1 VESYRLEV
9 KRSAAKEIADLPK
22 AECQR
27 VVAKI
32 QLLASNPRPHGCEK
46 LSGAE
51 KYRIRQGDYRI
62 LYEINDSTKS
72 VIIVKVGNRKE
83 STAEP
88 CLPNALPFS
97 GGVQAPS
104 GATGSASEGTR
115 LVTRPALSPTPSS
128 IETRSAANPGFA
140 NPLRAHW

>member
-22 AECQR
+22 ADCQR

-32 QLLASNPRPHGCEK
+32 KQLASDPRAHGCEK

-83 STAEP
+83 
-88 CLPNALPFS
+88 
-97 GGVQAPS
+97 VY
-104 GATGSASEGTR
+104 R
-115 LVTRPALSPTPSS
+115 
-128 IETRSAANPGFA
+128 
-140 NPLRAHW
+140 

>member
-32 QLLASNPRPHGCEK
+32 QMLAREPRPHGCEK

-51 KYRIRQGDYRI
+51 KYRIRQGNYRI
-62 LYEINDSTKS
+62 LYEIDDSTKS
-72 VIIVKVGNRKE
+72 VTIVKVGNRKE
-83 STAEP
+83 
-88 CLPNALPFS
+88 
-97 GGVQAPS
+97 VY
-104 GATGSASEGTR
+104 R
-115 LVTRPALSPTPSS
+115 
-128 IETRSAANPGFA
+128 
-140 NPLRAHW
+140 